1 MKSKTVYLLTA
12 FGDYNED
19 GEDIVGVYES
29 KRDANNALKEFKPI
43 VGEWTTFKY
52 AIVTTA
58 KFYTKTNKS

>member
-12 FGDYNED
+12 FGTYD
-19 GEDIVGVYES
+19 GRAIVGVYES

-43 VGEWTTFKY
+43 VREWATLKY

-58 KFYTKTNKS
+58 KFYTKTN